1 MKHIIIL
8 SLEDLRKLQ
17 NGNVIKVECQGVN
30 TFMVCTDNYKEA
42 MDMVDMEIIKETLLK
57 QEEVADD
64 LKN

>member
-17 NGNVIKVECQGVN
+17 NGNVIKVECRGVN

-64 LKN
+64 LMN